1 MQQSARRAQPWR
13 ATHCES
19 SCSPSC
25 GASERCSS
33 AAKLAAAPPSRD
45 RQRLA
50 MSMST
55 DGHTST
61 SASATPAKLAAM
73 LMPSSLHHGGRPAGG
88 LGAADGQR
96 VGARSRDRAQCTRNR
111 SAQTAQRID
120 QAGSDHCSRELVP
133 ENWLRDGV
141 CSVGVPTL
149 YTKYPCP
156 YRVRDSYGIVT
167 IQLAQST
174 VACRLIID
182 QSSNKLASDT
192 AYGGRVRVRGCVGV
206 DSWTGW
212 TAVWCMCGSC
222 VVCVCGACRACVWR
236 VV

>member
-13 ATHCES
+13 AAHRES

-45 RQRLA
+45 RQRMA

-96 VGARSRDRAQCTRNR
+96 VGARSRDPALDTRNR

-120 QAGSDHCSRELVP
+120 EAGSDHCGREVFP
-133 ENWLRDGV
+133 TFVLRSGGPNPV
-141 CSVGVPTL
+141 VGGCRHLRLCCV
-149 YTKYPCP
+149 Y
-156 YRVRDSYGIVT
+156 RDSHDGSLPHVH
-167 IQLAQST
+167 T
-174 VACRLIID
+174 VR
-182 QSSNKLASDT
+182 SDLT
-192 AYGGRVRVRGCVGV
+192 
-206 DSWTGW
+206 
-212 TAVWCMCGSC
+212 
-222 VVCVCGACRACVWR
+222 
-236 VV
+236 

>member
-1 MQQSARRAQPWR
+1 MSFGLVGSA
-13 ATHCES
+13 TI
-19 SCSPSC
+19 C
-25 GASERCSS
+25 GGAARDRTVSGAARDRTASGAACDRTASGLCTLS
-33 AAKLAAAPPSRD
+33 AAMKPKRWSISALPQLLARFATTRSQLFVTLMEAALPVR
-45 RQRLA
+45 
-50 MSMST
+50 
-55 DGHTST
+55 
-61 SASATPAKLAAM
+61 
-73 LMPSSLHHGGRPAGG
+73 GG

-120 QAGSDHCSRELVP
+120 EAGSDHCSRELVP